1 MGEHNDD
8 PPKVGDRGFTK
19 DQGSEKAD
27 AGGGFV
33 PISGEPEPEGS
44 ECLTIY
50 IRGEALTIN
59 RKTTA
64 GDIKEQIGADSDS
77 LLATRDG
84 NDIGT
89 FNDGDRIADYV
100 DDGAELLVYKNPIA
114 G

>member
-1 MGEHNDD
+1 MGEPNDD
-8 PPKVGDRGFTK
+8 PPAIDDLGTK
-19 DQGSEKAD
+19 KGRESEKPD
-27 AGGGFV
+27 TGGGFV

-50 IRGEALTIN
+50 VRGEALTIN

-64 GDIKEQIGADSDS
+64 GDIKEQIGADPDS